1 MTINNSRNY
10 NELTGLCVW
19 MHRFK
24 YYHWALSVLGVVLNI
39 GLSFTAGWYIALAA
53 FCLAFSIYTYI
64 AIKG

>member
-1 MTINNSRNY
+1 MPY
-10 NELTGLCVW
+10 
-19 MHRFK
+19 RFK